1 MTVVRGVLTWRVLLL
16 EWLGTLLL
24 LLLGFAWLQIADSH
38 IWQFAFSIV
47 SGVLLVIAFFLLQ
60 ATVFRILLRRSSTL
74 APFWKRFLICLA
86 VLGLWLLLLQGI
98 GAAREHAPLYA
109 GYWNS
114 KLSPG
119 LRSFFTYERLVSL
132 QRSFWSLLQWALA
145 ALLLPVAVEGGAMA
159 MNSSAGKRIGGIYRH
174 WPYWLAAIV
183 CGFAGSAIVGALVNR
198 KPGDGVGQQIAS
210 AVLRVGLAYTVV
222 ILLWC
227 FVVSLAAVYPASDT
241 ESTAS

>member
-1 MTVVRGVLTWRVLLL
+1 MTGIRGVLTWRVMLL

-38 IWQFAFSIV
+38 VWQFAFSIV
-47 SGVLLVIAFFLLQ
+47 SGVMLVIAFFLLQ
-60 ATVFRILLRRSSTL
+60 AAVFRMLLQRSSVL

-86 VLGLWLLLLQGI
+86 VVGLWLLLLQGI

-119 LRSFFTYERLVSL
+119 LRSFFTYERLMSL

-159 MNSSAGKRIGGIYRH
+159 VDSSAGKRIGDIYRH
-174 WPYWLAAIV
+174 WIYWLAAIV
-183 CGFAGSAIVGALVNR
+183 CGFAGSAIVSALVNW
-198 KPGDGVGQQIAS
+198 KPGNGVAQQIAS
-210 AVLRVGLAYTVV
+210 ALLRVGLAYTIV

-227 FVVSLAAVYPASDT
+227 FVVSLAAVYLARET